1 MIYEHWFVQ
10 FDFPDANGKPYKS
23 SGGAMVW
30 NEELKQE
37 VPDGWDICRLRD
49 VCSLRNGV
57 NYEKNIQG
65 DKNYRIVNV
74 RNITNTTLLL
84 QEYDFDLLSL
94 PQHLGDNYLLT
105 DKDIVIARSGSPG
118 ATRLLLTPCED
129 VIFCGFII
137 CLTPSDIKLRLF
149 LTFLLKS
156 LEGTS
161 ATKSG
166 GSILKNVSQD
176 TLKGI
181 ISILPPDKILI
192 KFNTTISMLFEQM
205 AIINREINFTTQL
218 RDWLLPMLM
227 NGQIKV
233 LE

>member
-10 FDFPDANGKPYKS
+10 FDFPDASGKPYKS

-30 NEELKQE
+30 SEELKQE
-37 VPDGWDICRLRD
+37 IPDGWEICRLRD
-49 VCSLRNGV
+49 DCSLRNGV

-84 QEYDFDLLSL
+84 QEHDFDLLCLS
-94 PQHLGDNYLLT
+94 QHLGDNYLLT
-105 DKDIVIARSGSPG
+105 DRDIVIARSGSPG

-161 ATKSG
+161 ATESG
-166 GSILKNVSQD
+166 GSILKNVNQD

-181 ISILPPDKILI
+181 ISIMPPDEILN
-192 KFNTTISMLFEQM
+192 KFNTTIGILFEQM
-205 AIINREINFTTQL
+205 ALIEKEINLTTQL

-227 NGQIKV
+227 NGQV
-233 LE
+233 EVSA